1 MTTASARVLE
11 TISATKTSHR
21 LESLLEAEIL
31 LVLVA
36 RSLRPGRKRVVA
48 IETQVPVTFY
58 REGVRKTHWFD
69 IVLTYE
75 DGSKGYYAVKKEG
88 EGKLV
93 KDDIKAIDNQAFA
106 TMPCFARYVT
116 GDAIPKP
123 QVNLA
128 REFMRSYDIVMET
141 ELHDAILKK
150 LTAAGGRATVH
161 SLLTDLPAGT
171 TYSDGWTMIYNMIGS
186 GLINDDHH
194 QAGAAPIADRSW
206 VRFAK
211 GQVNDAARAA

>member
-1 MTTASARVLE
+1 M
-11 TISATKTSHR
+11 
-21 LESLLEAEIL
+21 LEAEVL

-36 RSLRPGRKRVVA
+36 RSLRPGRKRVIA

-75 DGSKGYYAVKKEG
+75 GGRKGYFAVKKEG
-88 EGKLV
+88 DAKLV
-93 KDDIKAIDNQAFA
+93 KHDIEAIDNQTFA
-106 TMPCFARYVT
+106 TMRCFARYVT
-116 GDAIPKP
+116 GDMILKP

-128 REFMRSYDIVMET
+128 REFMRSFDIVTET

-150 LTAAGGRATVH
+150 LTAAGGRATVY

-171 TYSDGWTMIYNMIGS
+171 TYSDGWTAIYNMIGS
-186 GLINDDHH
+186 GLINHDHPK
-194 QAGAAPIADRSW
+194 AGAAALADRSW
-206 VRFAK
+206 VRFAE